1 MEVLT
6 DAQKITAVV
15 SELRG
20 DLCIVS
26 NALKKIHE
34 QDDTVDVEKITN
46 LLTQG
51 IELPQDTSSS
61 DSDIDKSP
69 NVEAPQNPV

>member
-1 MEVLT
+1 M
-6 DAQKITAVV
+6 

-26 NALKKIHE
+26 NALRKIHE
-34 QDDTVDVEKITN
+34 QDDTVDVEGITN

-51 IELPQDTSSS
+51 IELTRDTSSS
-61 DSDIDKSP
+61 DSEDTDKSP
-69 NVEAPQNPV
+69 NVEECPTNSSK